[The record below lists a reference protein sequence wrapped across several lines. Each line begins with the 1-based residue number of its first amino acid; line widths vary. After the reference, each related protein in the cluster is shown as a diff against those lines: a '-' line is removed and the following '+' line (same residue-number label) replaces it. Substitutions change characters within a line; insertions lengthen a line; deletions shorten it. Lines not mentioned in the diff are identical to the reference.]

1 MQKKWLGDSGL
12 GVANASLASKLAKEK
27 EECPICQNPFAAG
40 ERLIERYC
48 CNLLTHVSC
57 LSQWANT
64 TPIKPGVPLGSPS
77 QPLQTFSCPKCRC
90 DGSRTRYFATLDRA
104 FPPNAK
110 ATNNTSTAGEPSIP
124 KTLTKAHNT
133 KPPPKLRRIDRPT
146 IASLA
151 KRSSKWKKTKA

>member
-12 GVANASLASKLAKEK
+12 SVANASLAIKLAKEK

-40 ERLIERYC
+40 EQLIERYC

-57 LSQWANT
+57 LSEWANT
-64 TPIKPGVPLGSPS
+64 TPLGSPR
-77 QPLQTFSCPKCRC
+77 QPPQTFSCPKCR
-90 DGSRTRYFATLDRA
+90 GGASRARYFATLDRA